1 MWDRGGVARSIAD
14 MPQLRIACAQ
24 INCVVGDLVGNAQ
37 RILAAYEKAVA
48 QQCDLVVF
56 PELTITG
63 YPPED
68 LLLRAAFIE
77 QCFDV
82 VTELAMSIG
91 STTAVVGVPLRVD
104 GSLFN
109 AAAVLRDGAIVGVY
123 RKQLLPNYAVFD
135 EERYFEPGTET
146 GQVFEIAGVPV
157 GVSICEDAWSA
168 SGPMAAQAA
177 AGARVCV
184 NLNASPF
191 FRGRL
196 QHRETMLSERAIQT
210 GVPIVYCNLVGGQD
224 ELVFDGASLVVDADG
239 SVVGRALQYGEDLLV
254 VQLDDLAIT
263 RKEPVLNP
271 VHEVYEALVLGT
283 RDYVRKTGF
292 TDVAIALSG
301 GIDSSIVAAV
311 AVDALGAERVHGV
324 LLPSRYSS
332 EGSITDATALAE
344 HLGIEIVTIPI
355 EAAHAAF
362 ELMLA
367 ERFAGTKVGTAE
379 ENMQA
384 RIRCN
389 VMMSISN
396 KFNWMV
402 LTTGNKSEMATGY
415 ATLYGDMAGGYAVI
429 KDVPKTLVYELCE
442 ERNLR
447 AGFDLIPRAAIEKPP
462 SAELRPDQKDSD
474 SLPDYSL
481 LDPIIEGY
489 VEDDLSIA
497 ALVALGHDEAT
508 VRRVAQMVDRN
519 EYKRRQAAPGVR
531 VTRKAFG
538 KDRRLPIT
546 NRWPG

>member
-1 MWDRGGVARSIAD
+1 M
-14 MPQLRIACAQ
+14 
-24 INCVVGDLVGNAQ
+24 
-37 RILAAYEKAVA
+37 
-48 QQCDLVVF
+48 
-56 PELTITG
+56 
-63 YPPED
+63 
-68 LLLRAAFIE
+68 
-77 QCFDV
+77 
-82 VTELAMSIG
+82 
-91 STTAVVGVPLRVD
+91 
-104 GSLFN
+104 
-109 AAAVLRDGAIVGVY
+109 
-123 RKQLLPNYAVFD
+123 
-135 EERYFEPGTET
+135 
-146 GQVFEIAGVPV
+146 
-157 GVSICEDAWSA
+157 
-168 SGPMAAQAA
+168 
-177 AGARVCV
+177 
-184 NLNASPF
+184 
-191 FRGRL
+191 
-196 QHRETMLSERAIQT
+196 
-210 GVPIVYCNLVGGQD
+210 
-224 ELVFDGASLVVDADG
+224 
-239 SVVGRALQYGEDLLV
+239 
-254 VQLDDLAIT
+254 
-263 RKEPVLNP
+263 
-271 VHEVYEALVLGT
+271 
-283 RDYVRKTGF
+283 
-292 TDVAIALSG
+292 
-301 GIDSSIVAAV
+301 
-311 AVDALGAERVHGV
+311 
-324 LLPSRYSS
+324 
-332 EGSITDATALAE
+332 
-344 HLGIEIVTIPI
+344 
-355 EAAHAAF
+355 AF

-447 AGFDLIPRAAIEKPP
+447 AGFVLIPRAAIEKPP